1 MDCLH
6 QPAHLDTLAGRR
18 EVDKTLGRMHSR
30 LDRCQELCRESG
42 FLGAYSH
49 RDASWFRKVAFAKS
63 YCKETV
69 ALACLC
75 LARCHSAAAAKPP
88 AQQDLAS
95 FVCLVLA
102 SKAHEPEPQQ
112 LRIQDVLSECG
123 GVFSVA
129 QAAAMEREVL
139 EVLDWRVHV
148 PTPLDLCRQLM
159 AAVMCEFQEENEDGL
174 CEEPDWQRLLTKAES
189 FIDSSHLTLV
199 PDPLFCPAT
208 IGYAAAVSAFRSQ
221 RDGGKWAAAAQ
232 DAILQQAQLH
242 NLAPRLVNACADQLR
257 RSLASPSTQRG
268 TAKDKRMRKSGKDRS
283 SPTGVADINFESP
296 TASPALSKPTPAAS
310 AGAAHS
316 TATSASAYGLLRPLP
331 MRQEAPALTG
341 ALAFSGVGVAALGV
355 HSGAGAAQ
363 SAGTKRTL
371 LHSAGSCFVKRL
383 RTADVMPQ
391 AAPAH
396 S

>member
-1 MDCLH
+1 
-6 QPAHLDTLAGRR
+6 
-18 EVDKTLGRMHSR
+18 
-30 LDRCQELCRESG
+30 
-42 FLGAYSH
+42 
-49 RDASWFRKVAFAKS
+49 
-63 YCKETV
+63 
-69 ALACLC
+69 
-75 LARCHSAAAAKPP
+75 
-88 AQQDLAS
+88 
-95 FVCLVLA
+95 
-102 SKAHEPEPQQ
+102 
-112 LRIQDVLSECG
+112 
-123 GVFSVA
+123 
-129 QAAAMEREVL
+129 MEREVL